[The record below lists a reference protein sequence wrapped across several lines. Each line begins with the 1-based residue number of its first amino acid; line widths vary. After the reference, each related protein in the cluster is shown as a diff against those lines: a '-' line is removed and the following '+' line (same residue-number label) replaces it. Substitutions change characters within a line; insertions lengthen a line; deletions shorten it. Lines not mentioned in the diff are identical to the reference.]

1 MGLYIL
7 SYVTYLMVKNVIM
20 KSELRP
26 QLLLKP
32 CYGTS
37 EWSAT
42 SGICNNCKLQD
53 DCGKMR
59 LKHLEN

>member
-1 MGLYIL
+1 
-7 SYVTYLMVKNVIM
+7 MVNNVIM
-20 KSELRP
+20 ESELNQQP
-26 QLLLKP
+26 LLKP

-37 EWSAT
+37 EWSAN
-42 SGICNNCKLQD
+42 SGICNNCKLRD